1 MPRTIVLAALTFL
14 LAATACRSA
23 PSGGDGF
30 RTIALGYQTGITTGK
45 MRLARNDKEW
55 AELWRE
61 HTSTQLPRPEAP
73 RIDFAKEVVVCVLAG
88 EKPTGGYGIE
98 VVDADFN
105 GQAVVLGTRETKP
118 AEDAVVPMFLTRPY
132 HMIATPKTNAD
143 FKLVAR

>member
-1 MPRTIVLAALTFL
+1 MPRTLILAALTLL

-61 HTSTQLPRPEAP
+61 HTSTQMPRPDAP
-73 RIDFAKEVVVCVLAG
+73 RIDFAKEMVVCVLAG

-118 AEDAVVPMFLTRPY
+118 GEGAVVPMFLTRPY
-132 HMIATPKTNAD
+132 HMIATPMTNAE